1 MRKSLHTSHTYKLS
15 AIWVSHKA
23 PGKISRIPNAPTRL
37 QIKYVHFSG
46 VRPGD
51 QYLKYPGWSWS
62 VSTAK
67 LGNLWGLQTKEPSC
81 CWIRLGGQGAKP
93 LTDSTWT
100 LVELPQGS
108 PLDGRRGGMER
119 PRHPC
124 FVLSRKYLWWRW
136 GRLRSARSSRMRW
149 WLSHRI
155 SNCRWVAG

>member
-23 PGKISRIPNAPTRL
+23 PGKISRTPNAPTRL

-81 CWIRLGGQGAKP
+81 CWIRLGGLGGGTSLWQHPDPCGVASGVSSGWQKGRNGKIQTSLFCAKQKVP
-93 LTDSTWT
+93 
-100 LVELPQGS
+100 LVE
-108 PLDGRRGGMER
+108 
-119 PRHPC
+119 
-124 FVLSRKYLWWRW
+124 
-136 GRLRSARSSRMRW
+136 MRAAS
-149 WLSHRI
+149 LCSLVP
-155 SNCRWVAG
+155 NALMALT